1 MKKLLII
8 FMKITNLKKA
18 QEERLRFNTV
28 SFCTFFNREL
38 TKLERDF
45 FCSPTLLFP
54 TPFNSKILSFF
65 NCFNKIKDTK

>member
-8 FMKITNLKKA
+8 FMKITNLKNA
-18 QEERLRFNTV
+18 QERLRFNTV

-45 FCSPTLLFP
+45 FCSPTLPLP
-54 TPFNSKILSFF
+54 HPIQ
-65 NCFNKIKDTK
+65 